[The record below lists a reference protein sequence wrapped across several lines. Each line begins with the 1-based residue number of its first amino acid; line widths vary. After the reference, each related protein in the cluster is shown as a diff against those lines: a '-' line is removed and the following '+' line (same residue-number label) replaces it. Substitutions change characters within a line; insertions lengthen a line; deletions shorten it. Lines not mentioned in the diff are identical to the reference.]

1 MIIIIIIDDVIKESI
16 ATINKQ
22 FITPKIENWS
32 NNKKVRNCLTNY
44 SNVLYKYFER
54 SAIKCS
60 LLNTVVPDIEKKSLK
75 AIYLPLTLK
84 SFHNSDKNDIIIL
97 DKYDKESLEKYN
109 NILILDNAGMGK
121 STLMK
126 FLFLEVLEKHIG
138 IPFFIELRTLPSD
151 KSIID
156 YLYDEIEDI
165 KDDTPQKIKKEF
177 LKAIIDNGDC
187 IFFFDGYDEMTPDN
201 KPVITKKLQ
210 DFMSK
215 ANRNKYFISSR
226 YDDSLIGLYN
236 NFDKFNIKPLSKD
249 EAYQLLKKFDNNGKT
264 SNNLINKLEEN
275 DNLKILH
282 EFLNNPLTVS
292 LLYFNYKYEMTLPDT
307 KYEFYNSVY
316 KNLYKYHDLRKGGS
330 FERIKYSNLNIT
342 HFEKVLH
349 CIGFYSLLKLK
360 KTFYTEREL
369 LSLINSSKSHI
380 DKDFEAIDYLHD
392 LLETV
397 PLFIK
402 DGIHYSWV
410 HKSFQEYFAAMFISN
425 LPNKNIILLK
435 IFQYDKIEMY
445 SNLLD
450 FYYEIDT
457 ESFNEII
464 TKNFLD
470 DFISYMQSDKQNID
484 YLFIKSLLFSQDITL
499 NYTNTK
505 TFKAMS
511 NYEAQIFETT
521 CIGTDTSYSENVCN
535 LYPHVG
541 IRYQY
546 NNVCQIQYFLQ
557 QKGFNLWKDIDFNQI
572 SDDLS
577 DIDNAKME
585 SLLDIHLNKYVNDY
599 DKIQPFISFLI
610 KIYIKLI
617 CKPVRRPLYLLDYDK
632 CKKTLDEINQKIAYK
647 DTEFS
652 WL

>member
-1 MIIIIIIDDVIKESI
+1 MVIILIDALIKEGIS
-16 ATINKQ
+16 TINKE
-22 FITPKIENWS
+22 FIIPKIKEWS
-32 NNKKVRNCLTNY
+32 MNNKVDNCLIN
-44 SNVLYKYFER
+44 SDNVLNKYFER

-75 AIYLPLTLK
+75 NIYLPLTLK
-84 SFHNSDKNDIIIL
+84 NFRNSTENDIIIL

-226 YDDSLIGLYN
+226 YDDSLIGFYN

-349 CIGFYSLLKLK
+349 YIGFYSLLRLK

-369 LSLINSSKSHI
+369 LSLINNSKSHI
-380 DKDFEAIDYLHD
+380 GKDFEAIDYLHD

-464 TKNFLD
+464 TKNFLN

-505 TFKAMS
+505 AFKAMS

-521 CIGTDTSYSENVCN
+521 CIGTDTSYSEKC
-535 LYPHVG
+535 
-541 IRYQY
+541 
-546 NNVCQIQYFLQ
+546 LQ
-557 QKGFNLWKDIDFNQI
+557 
-572 SDDLS
+572 
-577 DIDNAKME
+577 
-585 SLLDIHLNKYVNDY
+585 
-599 DKIQPFISFLI
+599 FISSCLH
-610 KIYIKLI
+610 
-617 CKPVRRPLYLLDYDK
+617 
-632 CKKTLDEINQKIAYK
+632 
-647 DTEFS
+647 
-652 WL
+652 

>member
-1 MIIIIIIDDVIKESI
+1 M
-16 ATINKQ
+16 
-22 FITPKIENWS
+22 
-32 NNKKVRNCLTNY
+32 KKYYIV
-44 SNVLYKYFER
+44 F
-54 SAIKCS
+54 
-60 LLNTVVPDIEKKSLK
+60 
-75 AIYLPLTLK
+75 
-84 SFHNSDKNDIIIL
+84 
-97 DKYDKESLEKYN
+97 
-109 NILILDNAGMGK
+109 
-121 STLMK
+121 
-126 FLFLEVLEKHIG
+126 
-138 IPFFIELRTLPSD
+138 
-151 KSIID
+151 
-156 YLYDEIEDI
+156 
-165 KDDTPQKIKKEF
+165 
-177 LKAIIDNGDC
+177 
-187 IFFFDGYDEMTPDN
+187 
-201 KPVITKKLQ
+201 
-210 DFMSK
+210 
-215 ANRNKYFISSR
+215 
-226 YDDSLIGLYN
+226 
-236 NFDKFNIKPLSKD
+236 
-249 EAYQLLKKFDNNGKT
+249 
-264 SNNLINKLEEN
+264 
-275 DNLKILH
+275 
-282 EFLNNPLTVS
+282 
-292 LLYFNYKYEMTLPDT
+292 
-307 KYEFYNSVY
+307 
-316 KNLYKYHDLRKGGS
+316 
-330 FERIKYSNLNIT
+330 
-342 HFEKVLH
+342 
-349 CIGFYSLLKLK
+349 GFYSLLKLK

-464 TKNFLD
+464 TKNFLN
-470 DFISYMQSDKQNID
+470 DFISYMQSDKQDID

-505 TFKAMS
+505 AFKAMS

-521 CIGTDTSYSENVCN
+521 CIGTDTSYSENVFN

-541 IRYQY
+541 IRYQC

>member
-1 MIIIIIIDDVIKESI
+1 MIIIIIIDDVIKEGIS
-16 ATINKQ
+16 TINKQ

-75 AIYLPLTLK
+75 TIYLPLTLK
-84 SFHNSDKNDIIIL
+84 GFYNSDKNDIIIL

-177 LKAIIDNGDC
+177 LKAIINKGDC

-464 TKNFLD
+464 TKNFLN
-470 DFISYMQSDKQNID
+470 DFISYMQSDKQDID

-505 TFKAMS
+505 AFKAMS

-521 CIGTDTSYSENVCN
+521 CIGTDTSYSENVFN

-541 IRYQY
+541 IRYQC

>member
-1 MIIIIIIDDVIKESI
+1 MVIILIDALIKEGIS
-16 ATINKQ
+16 TINKE
-22 FITPKIENWS
+22 FIIPKIKEWS
-32 NNKKVRNCLTNY
+32 MNNKVDNCLIN
-44 SNVLYKYFER
+44 SDNVLNKYFER

-75 AIYLPLTLK
+75 NIYLPLTLK
-84 SFHNSDKNDIIIL
+84 NFRNSTENDIIIL

-226 YDDSLIGLYN
+226 YDDSLIGFYN

-349 CIGFYSLLKLK
+349 YIGFYSLLRLK

-369 LSLINSSKSHI
+369 LSLINNSKSHI
-380 DKDFEAIDYLHD
+380 GKDFEAIDYLHD

-464 TKNFLD
+464 TKNFLN

-505 TFKAMS
+505 AFKAMS

-535 LYPHVG
+535 LYPHVC

-632 CKKTLDEINQKIAYK
+632 CKKTLYEINQKIAYK

>member
-1 MIIIIIIDDVIKESI
+1 MVIILIDALIKEGIS
-16 ATINKQ
+16 TINKE
-22 FITPKIENWS
+22 FIIPKIKEWS
-32 NNKKVRNCLTNY
+32 MNNKVDNCLIN
-44 SNVLYKYFER
+44 SDNVLNKYFER

-75 AIYLPLTLK
+75 NIYLPLTLK
-84 SFHNSDKNDIIIL
+84 NFRNSTENDIIIL

-226 YDDSLIGLYN
+226 YDDSLIGFYN

-330 FERIKYSNLNIT
+330 FEHIKYSNLNIT

-349 CIGFYSLLKLK
+349 YIGFYSLLRLK

-369 LSLINSSKSHI
+369 LSLINNSKSHI
-380 DKDFEAIDYLHD
+380 GKDFEAIDYLHD

-464 TKNFLD
+464 TKNFLN

-505 TFKAMS
+505 AFKAMS

-632 CKKTLDEINQKIAYK
+632 CKKTLYEINQKIAYK

>member
-1 MIIIIIIDDVIKESI
+1 MVIILIDALVKEGIS
-16 ATINKQ
+16 TINKE
-22 FITPKIENWS
+22 FIIPKIKKWS
-32 NNKKVRNCLTNY
+32 MNNEVDNCLIN
-44 SNVLYKYFER
+44 SDNVLNKYFER

-75 AIYLPLTLK
+75 TIYLPLTLK
-84 SFHNSDKNDIIIL
+84 GFHNSDKNDIIIL

-156 YLYDEIEDI
+156 SLYDEIEDI

-226 YDDSLIGLYN
+226 YDDSLIGFYN

-292 LLYFNYKYEMTLPDT
+292 LLYFNYKYELTLPNT

-330 FERIKYSNLNIT
+330 FERKKYSNLNIT
-342 HFEKVLH
+342 YFEKVLH
-349 CIGFYSLLKLK
+349 YIGFYSLLKLK

-369 LSLINSSKSHI
+369 LSLINNSQSHI
-380 DKDFEAIDYLHD
+380 GKDFEAVDYLHD

-402 DGIHYSWV
+402 DGTHYSWV
-410 HKSFQEYFAAMFISN
+410 HKSFQEYFAAMFLSN
-425 LPNKNIILLK
+425 LPNKNTIIPK
-435 IFQYDKIEMY
+435 IFQYNKIEMY

-464 TKNFLD
+464 VKNFLN
-470 DFISYMQSDKQNID
+470 DFVNHMQSDNQDKD
-484 YLFIKSLLFSQDITL
+484 YLFIKALLFSQDITL

-505 TFKAMS
+505 AFNPML
-511 NYEAQIFETT
+511 NYKTNILETT
-521 CIGTDTSYSENVCN
+521 HIGINTSYTENVYS
-535 LYPHVG
+535 LYPHVS

-546 NNVCQIQYFLQ
+546 RNVCHIQYFLRQ
-557 QKGFNLWKDIDFNQI
+557 RGFNLWKNVDFNQI

-577 DIDNAKME
+577 DIDNAEME
-585 SLLDIHLNKYVNDY
+585 SLLDIYLNEHVNDY
-599 DKIQPFISFLI
+599 DKIKPFISYLI
-610 KIYIKLI
+610 KVYIKLI
-617 CKPVRRPLYLLDYDK
+617 CQPLHRQLYLLDYNK
-632 CKKTLDEINQKIAYK
+632 CKKALDEINQKIIYK
-647 DTEFS
+647 ETEFS

>member
-1 MIIIIIIDDVIKESI
+1 MIIIIIIDALIKEGIS
-16 ATINKQ
+16 TINKE
-22 FITPKIENWS
+22 FIIPKIKEWS
-32 NNKKVRNCLTNY
+32 MNNKVDNCLIN
-44 SNVLYKYFER
+44 SDNVLNKYFER

-75 AIYLPLTLK
+75 NIYLPLTLK
-84 SFHNSDKNDIIIL
+84 NFRNSTENDIIIL

-226 YDDSLIGLYN
+226 YDDSLIGFYN

-349 CIGFYSLLKLK
+349 YIGFYSLLRLK

-369 LSLINSSKSHI
+369 LSLINNSKSHI
-380 DKDFEAIDYLHD
+380 GKDFEAIDYLHD

-464 TKNFLD
+464 TKNFLN

-505 TFKAMS
+505 AFKAMS

-535 LYPHVG
+535 LYPHVC

-632 CKKTLDEINQKIAYK
+632 CKKTLYEINQKIAYK